1 MSAMIFI
8 NNKYTTWYNN
18 IISSAK
24 LRTNYG
30 YTERHHIIPKSL
42 GGDNSKD
49 NLIDLTAREHFVC
62 HWLLTKMVRG
72 VEQQKMAYAC
82 KRMMHSFN
90 KDQQRYT
97 VSSHVYENLKQQLNI
112 LLKNRE
118 FTNAWRE
125 KLSISAKIRCNN
137 ESAEIKSRKSIQLAK
152 LGRSKKGIKKPYMQG
167 ANNPMNMAG
176 TKDKISATFIEKYGV
191 SNPSLV
197 PYVCEH
203 CSKSGKGLAGY
214 KRWHGANCRLINT

>member
-1 MSAMIFI
+1 MIFI

-62 HWLLTKMVRG
+62 HWLLTKMLRG
-72 VEQQKMAYAC
+72 VEQQKMVYAC
-82 KRMMHSFN
+82 KLMMHSYN
-90 KDQQRYT
+90 KDQQRYII
-97 VSSHVYENLKQQLNI
+97 SSKIYENLKQHLNN
-112 LLKNRE
+112 LLKNRN
-118 FTNAWRE
+118 FTDSWRL
-125 KLSISAKIRCNN
+125 KLSNSAKIRCAN
-137 ESAEIKSRKSIQLAK
+137 ESKEIKNRRAKQLAD
-152 LGRSKKGIKKPYMQG
+152 LGHSKKGIKKPYMEG
-167 ANNPMNMAG
+167 INNPMNIDG
-176 TKDKISATFIEKYGV
+176 VKDKIEQTFMEKYGV

-197 PYVCEH
+197 PYICEH
-203 CSKSGKGLAGY
+203 CNKSGKGLAGY